1 MSLIVKHVV
10 NLLGMHKSDL
20 RIDLILRRIRET
32 LHTLPKQPPLPDGGN
47 SSQWE
52 ICRLWFLTS

>member
-10 NLLGMHKSDL
+10 NLLGMHKSNL

-32 LHTLPKQPPLPDGGN
+32 LHTLTKQPPLPDGGN

-52 ICRLWFLTS
+52 IC